1 MAIAN
6 TFITLILLSLFVAVY
21 PSLPTL
27 KDFESECWEFESLR
41 PHQLYQSCN
50 SASNFLIAFVAV
62 PEFFVLQ
69 SYPSAEG
76 LALEI
81 GITHRYI
88 MSGMLFIVV
97 CFAFQSRNVE
107 KVDNQKAI
115 LLGAAIGFSAMCA
128 VIISMPVFRGI
139 PLSIP
144 PMIATGTIA
153 ALSFWSR
160 SKLS

>member
-1 MAIAN
+1 MPYKIMMSINA
-6 TFITLILLSLFVAVY
+6 TVPLI
-21 PSLPTL
+21 
-27 KDFESECWEFESLR
+27 
-41 PHQLYQSCN
+41 
-50 SASNFLIAFVAV
+50 FLIAFIAV

-88 MSGMLFIVV
+88 MAGMLFMVV
-97 CFAFQSRNVE
+97 CIAFLSRNVE
-107 KVDNQKAI
+107 KVDNQKDI
-115 LLGAAIGFSAMCA
+115 LLGAAIGFSVMCA

-139 PLSIP
+139 PLSVP

-153 ALSFWSR
+153 VLSFWSR
-160 SKLS
+160 MKLS

>member
-1 MAIAN
+1 MPYKIMMP
-6 TFITLILLSLFVAVY
+6 LVAVV
-21 PSLPTL
+21 PLI
-27 KDFESECWEFESLR
+27 
-41 PHQLYQSCN
+41 
-50 SASNFLIAFVAV
+50 FLIGFVAV
-62 PEFFVLQ
+62 PEFFITQ
-69 SYPSAEG
+69 SYPNAEG

-88 MSGMLFIVV
+88 MAGMLFMVV

-107 KVDNQKAI
+107 KVVNQKAI
-115 LLGAAIGFSAMCA
+115 LLGAAIGFSVMCA
-128 VIISMPVFRGI
+128 VIISMAVFRDV

-144 PMIATGTIA
+144 PMIATAIIA

>member
-1 MAIAN
+1 MPYKIMMSIVA
-6 TFITLILLSLFVAVY
+6 TVPLI
-21 PSLPTL
+21 
-27 KDFESECWEFESLR
+27 
-41 PHQLYQSCN
+41 
-50 SASNFLIAFVAV
+50 FLIAFVAV

-97 CFAFQSRNVE
+97 CFAFQSRKVE
-107 KVDNQKAI
+107 KVDNQKEI
-115 LLGAAIGFSAMCA
+115 LLGAAIGFSVMCA
-128 VIISMPVFRGI
+128 VIISMPFCRDI

-144 PMIATGTIA
+144 PMIATGAIA

>member
-1 MAIAN
+1 MPYKKMMSIVA
-6 TFITLILLSLFVAVY
+6 TVPLI
-21 PSLPTL
+21 
-27 KDFESECWEFESLR
+27 
-41 PHQLYQSCN
+41 
-50 SASNFLIAFVAV
+50 FLIAFVAV

-76 LALEI
+76 LSLEI

-88 MSGMLFIVV
+88 MSGMLFMVV
-97 CFAFQSRNVE
+97 CFSFLSRNVE
-107 KVDNQKAI
+107 KVDNQKEI
-115 LLGAAIGFSAMCA
+115 LLGAAIGFSVMCA

>member
-1 MAIAN
+1 MPYKIMMSVVASVP
-6 TFITLILLSLFVAVY
+6 LI
-21 PSLPTL
+21 
-27 KDFESECWEFESLR
+27 
-41 PHQLYQSCN
+41 
-50 SASNFLIAFVAV
+50 FLTGFVAV

-88 MSGMLFIVV
+88 MSGMLFMVV
-97 CFAFQSRNVE
+97 CFAFQSRNIE

-115 LLGAAIGFSAMCA
+115 LLGAAIGFSVMCA

>member
-1 MAIAN
+1 MPFKKMMSIAA
-6 TFITLILLSLFVAVY
+6 TVPLI
-21 PSLPTL
+21 
-27 KDFESECWEFESLR
+27 
-41 PHQLYQSCN
+41 
-50 SASNFLIAFVAV
+50 FLIAFVAV

-88 MSGMLFIVV
+88 MSGMLFMVA
-97 CFAFQSRNVE
+97 CFAFLSRNVE
-107 KVDNQKAI
+107 KVDNQKEI
-115 LLGAAIGFSAMCA
+115 LLGAAIGFSVMCA
-128 VIISMPVFRGI
+128 IIISMPVFRGI
-139 PLSIP
+139 PLSVP

>member
-1 MAIAN
+1 MPYKKMMSIVA
-6 TFITLILLSLFVAVY
+6 TVPLI
-21 PSLPTL
+21 
-27 KDFESECWEFESLR
+27 
-41 PHQLYQSCN
+41 
-50 SASNFLIAFVAV
+50 FLIAFVAV
-62 PEFFVLQ
+62 PGFFVLQ

-88 MSGMLFIVV
+88 MSGMLFMVA

-107 KVDNQKAI
+107 KVDNQKEI
-115 LLGAAIGFSAMCA
+115 LLGAAIGFSVMCA

-144 PMIATGTIA
+144 PMIATGIIA

>member
-1 MAIAN
+1 MPYKTMMSVAASVPLIFL
-6 TFITLILLSLFVAVY
+6 TGFI
-21 PSLPTL
+21 
-27 KDFESECWEFESLR
+27 
-41 PHQLYQSCN
+41 
-50 SASNFLIAFVAV
+50 AV

-88 MSGMLFIVV
+88 MAGMLFMVA
-97 CFAFQSRNVE
+97 CFAFQSRNIE
-107 KVDNQKAI
+107 KVDDQKEI
-115 LLGAAIGFSAMCA
+115 LLGAAIGFSVMCA

-153 ALSFWSR
+153 ALSFWSL

>member
-1 MAIAN
+1 MPYKIMMSINA
-6 TFITLILLSLFVAVY
+6 TVPLI
-21 PSLPTL
+21 
-27 KDFESECWEFESLR
+27 
-41 PHQLYQSCN
+41 
-50 SASNFLIAFVAV
+50 FLIAFIAV

-88 MSGMLFIVV
+88 MAGMLFIVV
-97 CFAFQSRNVE
+97 CIAFLSRNVE
-107 KVDNQKAI
+107 KVDNQKEI
-115 LLGAAIGFSAMCA
+115 LLGAAIGLSVMCA

-153 ALSFWSR
+153 ALSFWSCL
-160 SKLS
+160 KLS

>member
-1 MAIAN
+1 MPYKIMMYLVAAVP
-6 TFITLILLSLFVAVY
+6 LI
-21 PSLPTL
+21 
-27 KDFESECWEFESLR
+27 
-41 PHQLYQSCN
+41 
-50 SASNFLIAFVAV
+50 FLIAFFAV

-76 LALEI
+76 LGLEI

-88 MSGMLFIVV
+88 MSGMLFMVV
-97 CFAFQSRNVE
+97 CFAFQSRLVE

-115 LLGAAIGFSAMCA
+115 LLGSAIGFSAMCA
-128 VIISMPVFRGI
+128 VIISMAVFRGL
-139 PLSIP
+139 PLSVP

-160 SKLS
+160 WKLD